1 MRVPSLFSG
10 IYRCVQ
16 EGRYQVPLCL
26 LMKNSLSPLA
36 MKPGPLSG
44 LAPRSVFEREF
55 ERGGKK
61 REREGKGDRSGDGN
75 GGGGGRSQP
84 SSSRSKTIST
94 SFFALQKIAFP

>member
-61 REREGKGDRSGDGN
+61 REREKGREIEVGMEMEGVGAVLS
-75 GGGGGRSQP
+75 P
-84 SSSRSKTIST
+84 PVHAVK
-94 SFFALQKIAFP
+94 LFPRLSLPYKR